1 MNPIACIAWL
11 TLAVSAMPAVHSPQ
25 TRALPA
31 TAGRTAVISGT
42 AAISTASGDIPAR
55 RARVT
60 LTTGDPFGGHTA
72 IADDNGRFTFTA
84 LAAERY
90 TLTARKD
97 GYLAAVFG
105 ALRPNGPGTPIVI
118 AAGQRLTGVVLRLQ
132 PAASIAGTLTDRHG
146 DPIGQTPVAFYRLLT
161 TPSARRLEPIPGTVA
176 TDAHGVYRISGLVAG
191 SYIVMAMPATEPEL
205 LREIADGD
213 VQSAIAATQ
222 PPRPGIRAIVPPSR
236 LNPAPAAKGSNV
248 MSSPIFYPGTAAPGD
263 ALPVDIEAGEARTGV
278 DFVVKAAAA
287 VSVSGQIFAP
297 DASLQGTQVTLSITP
312 IDPAPPMFTR
322 TVTARM
328 TAVAG
333 TFSLPAVSPGHYRA
347 EVHTRTHW
355 GRTEIY
361 VGDGDVTTADISLQP
376 TLTLAGR
383 LEFDRGAGTRTP
395 TLASLVVRLVDAD
408 DADRPAGLAAT
419 IRNDGSFE
427 IRGIAPG
434 RYLVAATDPEGWR
447 LKSAVIGGRDAA
459 DIPIEIQPDTRVAD
473 AVVTFTNRATE
484 VTGRLQA
491 AGGRPVSE
499 YFVVIF
505 PADRSLWMRGSRR
518 NAVTRPGT
526 DGQFVVAGLP
536 PGAYIASLAAGVND
550 LELGDRAFFEALV
563 DRGVKFT
570 LADGEKKVQNL
581 RVGG

>member
-1 MNPIACIAWL
+1 MNAIGCVVLL
-11 TLAVSAMPAVHSPQ
+11 TLAAAALPSTPSSQ

-31 TAGRTAVISGT
+31 TAARTAALSGI
-42 AAISTASGDIPAR
+42 AVVSTASGDMPAR

-60 LTTGDPFGGHTA
+60 LTTSDPFGGHTA

-84 LAAERY
+84 LPADRY

-97 GYLAAVFG
+97 GFLAAVFG
-105 ALRPNGPGTPIVI
+105 ALRPGGPGTPIVI
-118 AAGQRLTGVVLRLQ
+118 AAGQRVTGIVLRLQ
-132 PAASIAGTLTDRHG
+132 PAASVSGTLTDRHG
-146 DPIGQTPVAFYRLLT
+146 EPISQTRVAVYRLLT
-161 TPSARRLEPIPGTVA
+161 TPSVRRLDPLPTTVT
-176 TDAHGVYRISGLVAG
+176 TDERGVYRMSGLVAG
-191 SYIVMAMPATEPEL
+191 SYIVMAIPATEPEL

-222 PPRPGIRAIVPPSR
+222 PPQPGIRAIMPPSR

-248 MSSPIFYPGTAAPGD
+248 MSSPIFYPGTAAPSD
-263 ALPVDIEAGEARTGV
+263 ALPVDVEAGEERTGI

-297 DASLQGTQVTLSITP
+297 DSSLQGTQVTLSITP

-322 TVTARM
+322 TVTVRM
-328 TAVAG
+328 SEVGG
-333 TFSLPAVSPGHYRA
+333 TFALPAVSPGHYRA
-347 EVHTRTHW
+347 DVRTRTHW

-361 VGDGDVTTADISLQP
+361 VGESDVTTADISLQRSL
-376 TLTLAGR
+376 TLTGR
-383 LEFDRGAGTRTP
+383 LAFDRGAGVRTP
-395 TLASLVVRLVDAD
+395 TLASLAVRLVDAD
-408 DADRPAGLAAT
+408 DGARPAGLAAT
-419 IRNDGSFE
+419 IRGDGSFD

-434 RYLVAATDPEGWR
+434 RYLVTATDPEGWL

-459 DIPIEIQPDTRVAD
+459 DIPIEIAPDTRIEN
-473 AVVTFTNRATE
+473 AVVTFTNRATQ

-499 YFVVIF
+499 YSVVIF

-526 DGQFVVAGLP
+526 DGEFVVAGLP
-536 PGAYIASLAAGVND
+536 AGAYIASLAADVSD
-550 LELGDRAFFEALV
+550 LEVGDPAFFEALAG
-563 DRGVKFT
+563 RGVKFT